1 MFASHICC
9 TAQVVRDGTR
19 CIDWCRSI
27 ATLVGWGRTCTSF
40 RTPLH
45 GQRRDLAAG
54 GTMLCGRGTT
64 MRLRST
70 IGAPHPTGRALA
82 TSHRCVCLQ
91 LCLRSVHRSRITP
104 QSAMTYT
111 CSELLYVIQSGDCA
125 LANLLGID
133 GAGMVCV
140 CLISSSVLWILVDWI
155 LVDCRVC
162 TYACTRFTSISH
174 LTGSW
179 LCCSQRL
186 HLHRKCSRDHKA
198 VLLQIAWK
206 NTQQVGCARLPSCYE
221 RTPGWARALF
231 VCEYEPQAKRPLF
244 SDPLLR
250 LSA

>member
-9 TAQVVRDGTR
+9 TAQVMRDGTR

-104 QSAMTYT
+104 ESAMTHT

-133 GAGMVCV
+133 GAGMVCAQHLVV
-140 CLISSSVLWILVDWI
+140 CSGFSLTRRLPCMHTRMHTFHIYLVSHRK
-155 LVDCRVC
+155 LVMLF
-162 TYACTRFTSISH
+162 TAFTS
-174 LTGSW
+174 TQEVQPGSQ
-179 LCCSQRL
+179 S
-186 HLHRKCSRDHKA
+186 
-198 VLLQIAWK
+198 
-206 NTQQVGCARLPSCYE
+206 CAAADSVEEYATSGL
-221 RTPGWARALF
+221 RASA
-231 VCEYEPQAKRPLF
+231 E
-244 SDPLLR
+244 LLR
-250 LSA
+250 EDSGVGACPVRVRI